1 LQSRNHSIVLENLA
15 LAQEFFHSKPNW
27 FQWLESN
34 CDSTAFPKLLAPFKV
49 SEMCD
54 KAMEQ
59 VNLMIVSDRVFGY
72 NNNHF
77 RLGLGRKDFAQS
89 MALFVDFMEK
99 FVTEKQS

>member
-1 LQSRNHSIVLENLA
+1 
-15 LAQEFFHSKPNW
+15 
-27 FQWLESN
+27 
-34 CDSTAFPKLLAPFKV
+34 
-49 SEMCD
+49 
-54 KAMEQ
+54 
-59 VNLMIVSDRVFGY
+59 MIVSDRVFGY